1 MLFLNKNWLLISII
15 TCLSSIF
22 ADYKRV
28 DASPKRSST
37 SICSQQNIETLT
49 SNLLRDLPSYA
60 NRTTQR
66 ARRLSRKVDVF
77 SYFIFAGKP
86 NFTPLPLNPYGMS
99 SSPVESINEEIE
111 QVFFTTLERQYT
123 AGKAIEL
130 QQFHRLLLTKTNS
143 GWRKV
148 MMFTQTGNYPA
159 NQPPTSVRESSDGA
173 VGQAVDI
180 WLRDCEAGSIKQGAG
195 KQGAG
200 GKN

>member
-1 MLFLNKNWLLISII
+1 MLFLNKNWLLISVTIY
-15 TCLSSIF
+15 LPLIF
-22 ADYKRV
+22 GDYKQV

-99 SSPVESINEEIE
+99 SSPVESADEQID

-159 NQPPTSVRESSDGA
+159 TKSPTPPRESSDGA

-180 WLRDCEAGSIKQGAG
+180 WLRDCEAGSIK
-195 KQGAG
+195 
-200 GKN
+200 

>member
-1 MLFLNKNWLLISII
+1 MLFLNKNWLLINVIIYSLSI
-15 TCLSSIF
+15 LG
-22 ADYKRV
+22 DYKQV

-66 ARRLSRKVDVF
+66 ARRLSRKADFF

-86 NFTPLPLNPYGMS
+86 NFTPLALNPYGMS
-99 SSPVESINEEIE
+99 SSPIESVDEQIE
-111 QVFFTTLERQYT
+111 QVFFTTLERQYI

-148 MMFTQTGNYPA
+148 MMFTQTGNYPV
-159 NQPPTSVRESSDGA
+159 NQPLTPPRESSDGA

-180 WLRDCEAGSIKQGAG
+180 WLRDCEAREQGERIKQ
-195 KQGAG
+195 
-200 GKN
+200 